1 MLYTPLPRTIS
12 RMESNSSPLCKR
24 IRYSYLLRCE
34 NGSFLPLIAVDD
46 LPSTATVLPPL
57 NFVDNITFVQEI
69 PWPRPSSSLGAP
81 ETDFLA
87 GNGKT
92 KATVT
97 TTEEETACSS
107 VFQASSSSC
116 SPPAP
121 SSMVGRIR
129 DAVQTRIVFPNVL
142 SPSPGT
148 LGGGAAFALSSSK
161 SGMLYASPPHPKEQT
176 TAPGPAGHARP
187 PTPTRG
193 SLVNGSKPC
202 PTLLSPGTCFWDAA
216 CTFRHDLPVAE
227 SSSLFVTS
235 DIGGDDSAE
244 EDSAASTTET
254 LYSSIEEEGDGS
266 GDGTGKGE
274 KLRSTE
280 PCAYFHRRV
289 GCKRGKG
296 CFYAHGKDGST
307 SVAGDKHVPI
317 QKATPL
323 TASNKKLEG
332 EWRRPGPQSPTI
344 NSESNREVAVT
355 GEVAID
361 KKVRILPPPPPLPLS
376 YCIPHGPQHARAICS
391 SHGPAFLSI
400 KETANASQTHFSK
413 ITWPAAPGRAPSAAA
428 VADPARN
435 KTHCTFFLRFGECD
449 YWPSCRFSHERPEG
463 TDKWRGN
470 KQTAKEDGTGRK
482 STSSPPPE
490 AAPQSFGARKR
501 KEIAEGQ
508 LILLD

>member
-1 MLYTPLPRTIS
+1 MA
-12 RMESNSSPLCKR
+12 SNPSPLCKG
-24 IRYSYLLRCE
+24 IRYSYLLFCE
-34 NGSFLPLIAVDD
+34 NGSFLPLIAIDD

-57 NFVDNITFVQEI
+57 DVVNGITLVQEI
-69 PWPRPSSSLGAP
+69 PRPWPSSSLGAP

-87 GNGKT
+87 GIGKT

-107 VFQASSSSC
+107 VFQASSSSS
-116 SPPAP
+116 SPPVP
-121 SSMVGRIR
+121 SSVVGRIG

-148 LGGGAAFALSSSK
+148 LGGGGAAFALSSSK
-161 SGMLYASPPHPKEQT
+161 SGMLYASPPHPGGGRTT
-176 TAPGPAGHARP
+176 TAPGPAVHARP

-202 PTLLSPGTCFWDAA
+202 LTLLSSGACFWGAA
-216 CTFRHDLPVAE
+216 CTFRHDSPVAKGG
-227 SSSLFVTS
+227 SHPVTS
-235 DIGGDDSAE
+235 DMGGDGSAE

-266 GDGTGKGE
+266 GDGPGKGE

-289 GCKRGKG
+289 GCKRGKS

-317 QKATPL
+317 QKPTPL
-323 TASNKKLEG
+323 TASHKKLEG
-332 EWRRPGPQSPTI
+332 EWRRPGPQSPTV
-344 NSESNREVAVT
+344 NSERNKEVAVT

-361 KKVRILPPPPPLPLS
+361 RKVRILPPPPPPAPAIPLS
-376 YCIPHGPQHARAICS
+376 YCIPHGPQHARAIYS
-391 SHGPAFLSI
+391 LHGPVFFLSI

-413 ITWPAAPGRAPSAAA
+413 ITWPAPGRAPSA
-428 VADPARN
+428 ADPARN

-449 YWPSCRFSHERPEG
+449 YWPSCKFSHERPEG
-463 TDKWRGN
+463 TDRWRGN
-470 KQTAKEDGTGRK
+470 KQTAREEDTG
-482 STSSPPPE
+482 PE
-490 AAPQSFGARKR
+490 ADPPSFGARKR

-508 LILLD
+508 LIFLD